1 MLRRCV
7 PVGGLFLLATLL
19 PPDNAGGC
27 MIVSR
32 VGQKVEMAEEEAII
46 VWDASTKTQH
56 FIRRAAFKTTAK
68 DFGFLVPTPTRPTL
82 AESDD
87 KAFVRLAKLFTPP
100 PPRFPPGS
108 KFPGGIGGGGV
119 VVVEKKRVAGLD
131 AVVLQARDP
140 AALNGWLKDHGYPS
154 RPEQVEWLR
163 PYVEKQWLLTAF
175 KFAAGE
181 DPKEV
186 ATRSV
191 RMSFKTERPFF
202 PYREPTTAPEKGT
215 SRLLRVYLVGTGRAT
230 ATRGEKEA
238 WPPFHYLTGRKGAKI
253 KLPRTGAV
261 DVRQLTAARQ
271 AELLRLLGLPAATL
285 PAGAYVTRFND
296 RSSPRLGTE
305 EVYFT
310 VAAPKPP
317 AR

>member
-7 PVGGLFLLATLL
+7 PVGGLLLLATLL

-32 VGQKVEMAEEEAII
+32 LGQKVEMAEEEAII

-56 FIRRAAFKTTAK
+56 FIRRAAFKTTAR

-82 AESDD
+82 AEADD
-87 KAFVRLAKLFTPP
+87 KAFVRLGRLFA
-100 PPRFPPGS
+100 PRFLPPKGKG
-108 KFPGGIGGGGV
+108 KFPGGGGDV
-119 VVVEKKRVAGLD
+119 VVIEKKRVAGLD

-140 AALNGWLKDHGYPS
+140 AALNGWLKEHGYPS
-154 RPEQVEWLR
+154 QPEQVEWLR

-175 KFAAGE
+175 KFAGGE
-181 DPKEV
+181 GSKEL
-186 ATRSV
+186 ATRAV

-202 PYREPTTAPEKGT
+202 PYREPKTAPAKGT
-215 SRLLRVYLVGTGRAT
+215 ARLLRVYLVGTGAAT
-230 ATRGEKEA
+230 GTLGEKEA
-238 WPPFHYLTGRKGAKI
+238 WPPFRYFTNRKGAKI
-253 KLPRTGAV
+253 KLPQAGAV

-296 RSSPRLGTE
+296 RSSPRPGTD

-310 VAAPKPP
+310 FEAPKKAP